1 MSFLPFTFYFLVFK
15 NMIIKDLL
23 QEKTKAEEVTL
34 KGWVRTFRS
43 NRFIALNDGSTLANL
58 QVVVDFEN
66 TPEETLKRIT
76 TGAAIEV
83 KGKVVESQGK
93 GQSIEVQASEITI
106 LGDCN
111 PDEYPIQP
119 KKHSLEFLR
128 EQAHLRVRT
137 NAFGAIMRVR
147 STLAYAVHK
156 YFQDNGFFYVNTPII
171 TGSDAEGA
179 GEMFRVT
186 TLDPKNPP
194 LTETGEVDYKK
205 DFFGRETNLTVSGQL
220 EGETFAMSLGKIY
233 TFGPTFRA
241 ENSNTSRHLAE
252 FWMIEPEMAFYDLI
266 DNMNLAEDFIKYVL
280 KYTLEARREDIEF
293 LNQRFLEE
301 EKSKPQAER
310 SEMSLIEK
318 LEFVIHNDFKRVSYT
333 EAVDI
338 LKNCNHN
345 KKKKFQYL
353 IDEWGVDLQSEHE
366 RYLVEKHFS
375 CPVIL
380 YDYPAKI
387 KAFYM
392 RLNEDGKTVR
402 AMDILFPGIGEIVG
416 GSQREERYDV
426 LKQKIEDLGM
436 DEQTLW
442 WYLELRKF
450 GTAVHSGFGLGFERL
465 VLFTTGMT
473 NIRDVIPYPRTPQ
486 SAEF

>member
-1 MSFLPFTFYFLVFK
+1 
-15 NMIIKDLL
+15 MIIKDLL

-76 TGAAIEV
+76 TGAAIEI

-366 RYLVEKHFS
+366 RYLVEKHFG

>member
-1 MSFLPFTFYFLVFK
+1 
-15 NMIIKDLL
+15 MIIKDLL

-280 KYTLEARREDIEF
+280 KYTLEVRREDIEF

-301 EKSKPQAER
+301 EKSKSQAER

-366 RYLVEKHFS
+366 RYLVEKHFG

>member
-1 MSFLPFTFYFLVFK
+1 MS
-15 NMIIKDLL
+15 IKELL
-23 QEKTKAEEVTL
+23 QKGNASQEVTL

-58 QVVVDFEN
+58 QVVVDFEH

-83 KGKVVESQGK
+83 KGQVVESQGK
-93 GQSIEVQASEITI
+93 GQNIELQASEVII

-280 KYTLEARREDIEF
+280 RYTLEARREDIEF

-301 EKSKPQAER
+301 EKTKPQAER

-333 EAVDI
+333 EAVEI

-366 RYLVEKHFS
+366 RYLVEKHFG

-392 RLNEDGKTVR
+392 RLNDDGKTDR
-402 AMDILFPGIGEIVG
+402 AMDKHIPGIGEIVG

-426 LKQKIEDLGM
+426 LKQKIADLGM

>member
-1 MSFLPFTFYFLVFK
+1 MYSIKKILQDGK
-15 NMIIKDLL
+15 NIQGEI
-23 QEKTKAEEVTL
+23 TL

-43 NRFIALNDGSTLANL
+43 NRFIALNDGSTIDNL

-66 TPEETLKRIT
+66 TDLELLKRIT

-83 KGKVVESQGK
+83 KGRLVESQGK
-93 GQSIEVQASEITI
+93 GQNVELQASNISI
-106 LGDCN
+106 LGDSN
-111 PDEYPIQP
+111 PEEYPIQP

-128 EQAHLRVRT
+128 ENAHLRVRSST
-137 NAFGAIMRVR
+137 FSAVMRVR
-147 STLAYAVHK
+147 STLAFAIHK
-156 YFQDNGFFYVNTPII
+156 YLQDNGFFYVNTPII

-186 TLDPKNPP
+186 TLDAKNPP
-194 LTETGEVDYKK
+194 LNENGEVDYKK

-220 EGETFAMSLGKIY
+220 EGETFAMALGKIY

-280 KYTLEARREDIEF
+280 QYTLEVRRDDLEF
-293 LNQRFLEE
+293 LNKRFLEE
-301 EKSKPQAER
+301 EKTKPQNER
-310 SEMSLIEK
+310 STMSLIEK
-318 LEFVIHNDFKRVSYT
+318 LEFVIHNQFKRVSYT
-333 EAVDI
+333 EAIDI
-338 LKNCNHN
+338 LKNSNHN
-345 KKKKFQYL
+345 KKKKFQYPVN
-353 IDEWGVDLQSEHE
+353 EWGVDLQSEHE
-366 RYLVEKHFS
+366 RYLVEKHFE

-380 YDYPAKI
+380 YDYPANI

-426 LKQKIEDLGM
+426 LKQKIADLHM
-436 DEQTLW
+436 DEATLW
-442 WYLELRKF
+442 WYLDLRKF

-465 VLFTTGMT
+465 VLFATGMT